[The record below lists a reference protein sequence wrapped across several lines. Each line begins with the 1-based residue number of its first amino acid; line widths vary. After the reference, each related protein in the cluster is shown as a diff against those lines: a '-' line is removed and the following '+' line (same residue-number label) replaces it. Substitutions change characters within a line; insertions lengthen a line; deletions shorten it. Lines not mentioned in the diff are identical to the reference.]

1 MKKRIACTVL
11 LMVALSAGVSSHEEA
26 GKFSPKKPW
35 SNEPCAV
42 DTEKQG
48 AATEE
53 VLKNKEL
60 LEFSP
65 IYQVVSFI

>member
-1 MKKRIACTVL
+1 MKKRIACTVVL
-11 LMVALSAGVSSHEEA
+11 IIALSAGVSSHEEA

-42 DTEKQG
+42 DADQQG
-48 AATEE
+48 AAAEE
-53 VLKNKEL
+53 GLKNKEL